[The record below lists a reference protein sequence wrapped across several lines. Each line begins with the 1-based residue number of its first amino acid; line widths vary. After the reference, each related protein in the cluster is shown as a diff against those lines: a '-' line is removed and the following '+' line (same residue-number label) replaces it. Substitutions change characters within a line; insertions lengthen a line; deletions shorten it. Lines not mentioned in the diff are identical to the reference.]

1 MLKKVYRKIST
12 SMLSFLMAFSV
23 CGIYPMNVMAMDG
36 DKGIEVDASRTELE
50 QAIQDARNSGVTTI
64 QDGTQE
70 KNNVAEIET
79 DYSNQVTAI
88 RNMKNSLDDYNQK
101 KTDYDNAKAQY
112 DIDKAK
118 YDADYA
124 QYLLDYEAFKN
135 QLATEQAALAA
146 ALADYERHKN
156 EEGYLS
162 EPYAKS
168 LIYDSEP
175 DAVLSTTTDGKYMS
189 ANAVDEAFSHDTDN
203 YNNQL
208 LQLDNMNITYLQ
220 QPNDV
225 ASSQELYGNFGS
237 KAGWKTNISS
247 NQLVKW
253 TTVLLKRGQSVTATY
268 TNLNNSYYNGKKI
281 SKVVFKY
288 TLTEDSKFYNPTG
301 MAWLGI
307 FTDPTLGVFASAYT
321 GTFEKNTSIFV
332 KNEFTFYDQDG
343 NPIEFNDALLSVAS
357 LNREHNSIELAKD
370 YTGRFIKISGS
381 TIGEKN
387 SMVYATDSL
396 NFKKGEGGCEHTM
409 YPRQNEPGSGW
420 DSSDAPNSW
429 YGAGALLLNGPNNSV
444 TLGATSAT
452 NILPA
457 PYGPYVP
464 GKNNEDGKK
473 PNIWYSLNGH
483 LRAVGLPEIKAKE
496 PKKPVPPTE
505 PVEPV
510 KPESTIHYHYAVT
523 YVKPD
528 VQKAVTVADGT
539 DLQGR
544 TVEVGSR
551 VDYTLN
557 VATIPAHHETFESIV
572 FNDNLPDGYE
582 IDLEETK
589 QGSADYEVE
598 YDSSSRHIKFTAKSS
613 LLASIN
619 ADTTTTADI
628 PAPKI
633 IGKVTKAG
641 TKYDNTFKLSLD
653 NVYTVESKPVTVYTP
668 TQPKKDV
675 FKQGDTTTSIDGRS
689 VKAGDILTYQIT
701 YTNTTGETRDVE
713 ITDTLPAH
721 TTFVSADTNG
731 VENNGTITWNVS
743 GVEHGKSVTVSFQ
756 VKVDEDTQA
765 EVIENKGHTN
775 DGINS
780 FDTNTTKNPTPTQ
793 PKKDVFKPADMT
805 TSIDGKPVKNGEE
818 ITYTIKYTNTTD
830 AKRTVEVKDV
840 IPEYTE
846 YVTGT
851 ADNGG
856 VYDVATKTVSW
867 KVEDVAVGNTVEFHF
882 SVKVKAEANG
892 QVIENKA
899 DVHDGF
905 NNVKTNTT
913 TNPTPTQPK
922 KDVFTGTDTTSIDGK
937 AVVAGQ
943 ELTYKI
949 KYINTTGAEQEVTI
963 TDVIPA
969 HTSYV
974 ESSATDNGVYTSADT
989 KLTWT
994 KKVANGTVWTVTF
1007 KVKVNDDVSGEVIK
1021 NVGRTKDGV
1030 NEVDTNTTTN
1040 PTPTQPKK
1048 DVFTGT
1054 DTTSIDGKAVVA
1066 GQELTYKIKYINTTG
1081 AEQEVTITDVIP
1093 AHTSYVESS
1102 ATDNGVYTSADT
1114 KLTWTKKVA
1123 NGTVWTVTFKVKVND
1138 DVSGEVIKNVGRTKD
1153 GVNEVDT
1160 NTTTNPTPTQPKK
1173 DVFKQG
1179 DTTTSIDGRSVKAGD
1194 ILTYQITY
1202 TNTTGETRDVEIT
1215 DEIPEYT
1222 EYVFHSATEN
1232 GIYDGT
1238 KRTITWTKTLSDQET
1253 WIVQFDVKISGD
1265 INGQVVENTA
1275 DVQDGLN
1282 QYTTNTTRNPTPTK
1296 PKKDVHEKGKT
1307 DISIDGQKVNAG
1319 QEITYSI
1326 SYTNTTDTMLD
1337 VEVKDVIPAYTTYVP
1352 SSANLNGTY
1361 NPATN
1366 TVSWKKENLAVGEK
1380 VTFTF
1385 NVKINEDVDEV
1396 IIENKAI
1403 VKDGFGEWETNKT
1416 KNPTI
1421 PQGINPKTN
1430 DSTHIFMYM
1439 GVLIVSVLFGM
1450 VAYHTKSV
1458 YR

>member
-1 MLKKVYRKIST
+1 
-12 SMLSFLMAFSV
+12 MLSFLMAFSV

-36 DKGIEVDASRTELE
+36 DKGIEVGASRTELE

-70 KNNVAEIET
+70 KNNVAEIEA

-112 DIDKAK
+112 DIEKAK

-189 ANAVDEAFSHDTDN
+189 ADAVDEAFSHDTDN

-528 VQKAVTVADGT
+528 VQKAVTAADGT

-557 VATIPAHHETFESIV
+557 VATIPANHETFESIV

-713 ITDTLPAH
+713 ITDRLPAH

-856 VYDVATKTVSW
+856 VYDAATKTVSW

-949 KYINTTGAEQEVTI
+949 TYTNTTGTNQDVVVT
-963 TDVIPA
+963 DKLPA
-969 HTSYV
+969 YTTYV
-974 ESSATDNGVYTSADT
+974 EGSADNGGTLTGDV
-989 KLTWT
+989 LTWNLMAVPT
-994 KKVANGTVWTVTF
+994 GTTVSVTF
-1007 KVKVNDDVSGEVIK
+1007 KVKVNDDV
-1021 NVGRTKDGV
+1021 N
-1030 NEVDTNTTTN
+1030 
-1040 PTPTQPKK
+1040 
-1048 DVFTGT
+1048 
-1054 DTTSIDGKAVVA
+1054 
-1066 GQELTYKIKYINTTG
+1066 
-1081 AEQEVTITDVIP
+1081 
-1093 AHTSYVESS
+1093 
-1102 ATDNGVYTSADT
+1102 
-1114 KLTWTKKVA
+1114 
-1123 NGTVWTVTFKVKVND
+1123 
-1138 DVSGEVIKNVGRTKD
+1138 GEVIKNVGRTKD

-1253 WIVQFDVKISGD
+1253 WTVQFDVKISGD

-1326 SYTNTTDTMLD
+1326 SYTNTTDAMLD

-1421 PQGINPKTN
+1421 PQRINPKTS

>member
-1 MLKKVYRKIST
+1 
-12 SMLSFLMAFSV
+12 MLSFLMAFSV

-36 DKGIEVDASRTELE
+36 DKGIEVGASRTELE

-70 KNNVAEIET
+70 KNNVAEIEA

-112 DIDKAK
+112 DIEKAK

-135 QLATEQAALAA
+135 QLAAEQAALAA

-189 ANAVDEAFSHDTDN
+189 ADAVDEAFSHDTDN

-409 YPRQNEPGSGW
+409 YPRQNELGSGW

-528 VQKAVTVADGT
+528 VQKAVTAADGT

-557 VATIPAHHETFESIV
+557 VATIPANHETFESIV

-613 LLASIN
+613 LLTSIN

-713 ITDTLPAH
+713 ITDRLPAH

-856 VYDVATKTVSW
+856 VYDAATKTVSW

-949 KYINTTGAEQEVTI
+949 TYTNTTGTNQDVVVT
-963 TDVIPA
+963 DKLPA
-969 HTSYV
+969 YTTYV
-974 ESSATDNGVYTSADT
+974 EGSADNGGTLTGDV
-989 KLTWT
+989 LTWNLMAVPT
-994 KKVANGTVWTVTF
+994 GTTVSVTF
-1007 KVKVNDDVSGEVIK
+1007 KVKVNDDVNGEVIK

-1066 GQELTYKIKYINTTG
+1066 GQELTYKITYTNTTG
-1081 AEQEVTITDVIP
+1081 TNQDVVVTDKLP
-1093 AHTSYVESS
+1093 AYTTYVEGS
-1102 ATDNGVYTSADT
+1102 ADNGGTLTGDV
-1114 KLTWTKKVA
+1114 LTWNLMAVPT
-1123 NGTVWTVTFKVKVND
+1123 GTTVSVTFKVKVND
-1138 DVSGEVIKNVGRTKD
+1138 DVNGEVIKNVGRTKD

-1253 WIVQFDVKISGD
+1253 WTVQFDVKISGD

-1326 SYTNTTDTMLD
+1326 SYTNTTDAMLD

-1421 PQGINPKTN
+1421 PQRINPKTS

>member
-1 MLKKVYRKIST
+1 
-12 SMLSFLMAFSV
+12 MLSFLMAFSV

-112 DIDKAK
+112 DIEKAK

-124 QYLLDYEAFKN
+124 QYLLDYKAFKN

-189 ANAVDEAFSHDTDN
+189 ADAVDEAFSHDTDN

-528 VQKAVTVADGT
+528 VQKAVTAADGT

-557 VATIPAHHETFESIV
+557 VATIPANHETFESIV

-856 VYDVATKTVSW
+856 VYDAATKTVSW

-949 KYINTTGAEQEVTI
+949 TYTNTTGTNQDVVVT
-963 TDVIPA
+963 DKLPA
-969 HTSYV
+969 YTTYV
-974 ESSATDNGVYTSADT
+974 EGSADNGGTLTGDV
-989 KLTWT
+989 LTWNLMAVPT
-994 KKVANGTVWTVTF
+994 GTTVSVTF
-1007 KVKVNDDVSGEVIK
+1007 KVKVNDDV
-1021 NVGRTKDGV
+1021 N
-1030 NEVDTNTTTN
+1030 
-1040 PTPTQPKK
+1040 
-1048 DVFTGT
+1048 
-1054 DTTSIDGKAVVA
+1054 
-1066 GQELTYKIKYINTTG
+1066 
-1081 AEQEVTITDVIP
+1081 
-1093 AHTSYVESS
+1093 
-1102 ATDNGVYTSADT
+1102 
-1114 KLTWTKKVA
+1114 
-1123 NGTVWTVTFKVKVND
+1123 
-1138 DVSGEVIKNVGRTKD
+1138 GEVIKNVGRTKD

-1253 WIVQFDVKISGD
+1253 WTVQFDVKISGD

-1326 SYTNTTDTMLD
+1326 SYTNTTDAMLD

-1421 PQGINPKTN
+1421 PQRINPKTS

>member
-1 MLKKVYRKIST
+1 
-12 SMLSFLMAFSV
+12 MLSFLMAFSV

-36 DKGIEVDASRTELE
+36 DKGIEVGASRTELE

-70 KNNVAEIET
+70 KNNVAEIEA

-112 DIDKAK
+112 DIEKAK

-189 ANAVDEAFSHDTDN
+189 ADAVDEAFSHDTDN

-528 VQKAVTVADGT
+528 VQKAVTAADGT

-557 VATIPAHHETFESIV
+557 VATIPVNHETFESIV

-713 ITDTLPAH
+713 ITDRLPAH

-856 VYDVATKTVSW
+856 VYDAATKTVSW

-949 KYINTTGAEQEVTI
+949 TYTNTTGTNQDVVVT
-963 TDVIPA
+963 DKLPA
-969 HTSYV
+969 YTTYV
-974 ESSATDNGVYTSADT
+974 EGSADNGGTLTGDV
-989 KLTWT
+989 LTWNLMAVPT
-994 KKVANGTVWTVTF
+994 GTTVSVTF
-1007 KVKVNDDVSGEVIK
+1007 KVKVNDDV
-1021 NVGRTKDGV
+1021 N
-1030 NEVDTNTTTN
+1030 
-1040 PTPTQPKK
+1040 
-1048 DVFTGT
+1048 
-1054 DTTSIDGKAVVA
+1054 
-1066 GQELTYKIKYINTTG
+1066 
-1081 AEQEVTITDVIP
+1081 
-1093 AHTSYVESS
+1093 
-1102 ATDNGVYTSADT
+1102 
-1114 KLTWTKKVA
+1114 
-1123 NGTVWTVTFKVKVND
+1123 
-1138 DVSGEVIKNVGRTKD
+1138 GEVIKNVGRTKD

-1253 WIVQFDVKISGD
+1253 WTVQFDVKISGD

-1326 SYTNTTDTMLD
+1326 SYTNTTDAMLD

-1421 PQGINPKTN
+1421 PQRINPKTS

>member
-36 DKGIEVDASRTELE
+36 DKGIEVGASRTELE

-70 KNNVAEIET
+70 KNNVAEIEA

-112 DIDKAK
+112 DIEKAK

-189 ANAVDEAFSHDTDN
+189 ADAVDEAFSHDTDN

-528 VQKAVTVADGT
+528 VQKAVTAADGT

-557 VATIPAHHETFESIV
+557 VATIPANHETFESIV

-713 ITDTLPAH
+713 ITD
-721 TTFVSADTNG
+721 
-731 VENNGTITWNVS
+731 
-743 GVEHGKSVTVSFQ
+743 
-756 VKVDEDTQA
+756 
-765 EVIENKGHTN
+765 
-775 DGINS
+775 
-780 FDTNTTKNPTPTQ
+780 
-793 PKKDVFKPADMT
+793 
-805 TSIDGKPVKNGEE
+805 
-818 ITYTIKYTNTTD
+818 
-830 AKRTVEVKDV
+830 
-840 IPEYTE
+840 
-846 YVTGT
+846 
-851 ADNGG
+851 
-856 VYDVATKTVSW
+856 
-867 KVEDVAVGNTVEFHF
+867 
-882 SVKVKAEANG
+882 
-892 QVIENKA
+892 
-899 DVHDGF
+899 
-905 NNVKTNTT
+905 
-913 TNPTPTQPK
+913 
-922 KDVFTGTDTTSIDGK
+922 
-937 AVVAGQ
+937 
-943 ELTYKI
+943 
-949 KYINTTGAEQEVTI
+949 
-963 TDVIPA
+963 
-969 HTSYV
+969 
-974 ESSATDNGVYTSADT
+974 
-989 KLTWT
+989 
-994 KKVANGTVWTVTF
+994 
-1007 KVKVNDDVSGEVIK
+1007 
-1021 NVGRTKDGV
+1021 
-1030 NEVDTNTTTN
+1030 
-1040 PTPTQPKK
+1040 
-1048 DVFTGT
+1048 
-1054 DTTSIDGKAVVA
+1054 
-1066 GQELTYKIKYINTTG
+1066 
-1081 AEQEVTITDVIP
+1081 
-1093 AHTSYVESS
+1093 
-1102 ATDNGVYTSADT
+1102 
-1114 KLTWTKKVA
+1114 
-1123 NGTVWTVTFKVKVND
+1123 
-1138 DVSGEVIKNVGRTKD
+1138 
-1153 GVNEVDT
+1153 
-1160 NTTTNPTPTQPKK
+1160 
-1173 DVFKQG
+1173 
-1179 DTTTSIDGRSVKAGD
+1179 
-1194 ILTYQITY
+1194 
-1202 TNTTGETRDVEIT
+1202 
-1215 DEIPEYT
+1215 EIPEYT

-1232 GIYDGT
+1232 GIYDGM

-1253 WIVQFDVKISGD
+1253 WTVQFDVKISGD

-1326 SYTNTTDTMLD
+1326 SYTNTTDAMLD

-1421 PQGINPKTN
+1421 PQRINPKTS